1 LNFLRTKNISGY
13 SFLSNRLYLRFKR
26 HTIVNGNKNNK
37 FLKENSV
44 TKELEN
50 IVFIIIVFY
59 NAIENLLLIHA
70 NQHSIFFLF
79 IY

>member
-1 LNFLRTKNISGY
+1 LDFLRTKNY
-13 SFLSNRLYLRFKR
+13 SDRTFLSNRLYLRFKR

-37 FLKENSV
+37 SLKENSV
-44 TKELEN
+44 TKELES
-50 IVFIIIVFY
+50 IVFIVIVFY
-59 NAIENLLLIHA
+59 NAIENLLLVRA